1 VSGFGGLVRLDGAP
15 VDDTVLA
22 AMADELSCCGP
33 DGSGTWSDG
42 PAGLTHALLSFS
54 ADSPDEPQPAT
65 LDGRRRL
72 VADARLDGRA
82 ELARE
87 LRSHG
92 IEARP
97 ETADAELLLHAY
109 AVWGERC
116 PEHLLGDFAFAIWDP
131 ERRSLFCA
139 RDHFGV
145 VPFYYSETAD
155 AFLFA
160 NVLRALR
167 RHPGVSETLDERAI
181 GDFLLFGLNLD
192 PATTSFADI
201 RSLPPGHSLVLDER
215 GLRIRR
221 YWEPDTAPPTL
232 RLPSQRDYVDRFR
245 ETFDRAVADR
255 LRTTSVATHL
265 SGGMDSTSIAASAR
279 EVLAA
284 RGESFD
290 LRAYTIVYERLVD
303 EEEGHYAALVARRLG
318 IPWERVV
325 AEEHV
330 GRPQATSNGWATPE
344 PSVDLQR
351 SAGLEI
357 ARRTAAFS
365 RTLLAGIGGDPL
377 FHVRPSRPRS
387 AAEWSDLL
395 RYSSLRLRHGHV
407 PHLGVRTALRRATR
421 GSRPVSPELPSW
433 LAADFA
439 RRAGLAER
447 LHAVLA
453 VRTASDAYGGLL
465 GSAWPALF
473 AWAHPG
479 THGLPVRVLHPFFDV
494 RLAEVVW
501 STPRYPWRPGKH
513 LLREAMRDRLPAA
526 VLARPKTLLYA
537 ARGPADRGD
546 PRYLL
551 ARTAE
556 AKLRRGALLSAPGLD
571 AYVDLA
577 AARSLVDAPRPGPET
592 VSFQNAVTL
601 AAWLAESYTTPEK
614 EASHVAGA
622 VA

>member
-1 VSGFGGLVRLDGAP
+1 VSGFGGLVQLDGAP
-15 VDDTVLA
+15 ADDTVLA

-42 PAGLTHALLSFS
+42 PAGLAHALLSFA

-72 VADARLDGRA
+72 VADARVDGRA

-92 IEARP
+92 IEARA
-97 ETADAELLLHAY
+97 ETPDAELLLHAY

-116 PEHLLGDFAFAIWDP
+116 PEHLLGDFAFAIWDG

-145 VPFYYSETAD
+145 VPFYYAETAD

-167 RHPGVSETLDERAI
+167 RHPGVSGTLDERAI
-181 GDFLLFGLNLD
+181 GDFLLFGMNLD
-192 PATTSFADI
+192 PATTTFADI
-201 RSLPPGHSLVLDER
+201 RSLPPGHRLVLDEC

-232 RLPSQRDYVDRFR
+232 RLPSPRDYVERFR

-255 LRTTSVATHL
+255 LRITSVATHL
-265 SGGMDSTSIAASAR
+265 TGGMDSTSVAASAR

-290 LRAYTIVYERLVD
+290 LRAYTIVYERLID
-303 EEEGHYAALVARRLG
+303 EEEGRYADLVARSLG

-325 AEEHV
+325 AEDHV
-330 GRPQATSNGWATPE
+330 TRRHVSGGWTTPE

-357 ARRTAAFS
+357 ARRAAAFS
-365 RTLLAGIGGDPL
+365 RTLLSGLGGDPL
-377 FHVRPSRPRS
+377 FHVRPSRPHG
-387 AAEWSDLL
+387 AAEWGDLL
-395 RYSSLRLRHGHV
+395 GYAGLRLRHGHV
-407 PHLGVRTALRRATR
+407 PHVGVRTALRRAVGR
-421 GSRPVSPELPSW
+421 SQPPAPELPAW
-433 LAADFA
+433 LAPGFA
-439 RRAGLAER
+439 RRAGLADR

-453 VRTASDAYGGLL
+453 TRARAELHEGLL
-465 GSAWPALF
+465 APAWPARF

-479 THGLPVRVLHPFFDV
+479 AHGLPLRVLHPFFDV
-494 RLAEVVW
+494 RLAELVW
-501 STPRYPWRPGKH
+501 SIPRYPWRPGKH
-513 LLREAMRDRLPAA
+513 LLREAMRDRLPAE
-526 VLARPKTLLYA
+526 VLARPKTLLYVVN
-537 ARGPADRGD
+537 RPAGRSD
-546 PRYLL
+546 PRYLV
-551 ARTAE
+551 ACTAE
-556 AKLRRGALLSAPGLD
+556 AKQRRRALLSAPGLD

-577 AARSLVDAPRPGPET
+577 EARSLVETPRPELAVP
-592 VSFQNAVTL
+592 SFENAVTL
-601 AAWLAESYTTPEK
+601 AAWLAESHTTPEK
-614 EASHVAGA
+614 EASHVAR
-622 VA
+622 VVV